1 MSAQRRAARMT
12 TTSELTP
19 EGGSAGGMPGIRL
32 GLAGPLSL
40 LPCRRRREYDGGDGR
55 GIAGAGGC
63 GGVSVKKK
71 WSGER
76 TEREVPC
83 LGGWD
88 G

>member
-1 MSAQRRAARMT
+1 VR
-12 TTSELTP
+12 
-19 EGGSAGGMPGIRL
+19 
-32 GLAGPLSL
+32 
-40 LPCRRRREYDGGDGR
+40 GR
-55 GIAGAGGC
+55 FR
-63 GGVSVKKK
+63 KKK